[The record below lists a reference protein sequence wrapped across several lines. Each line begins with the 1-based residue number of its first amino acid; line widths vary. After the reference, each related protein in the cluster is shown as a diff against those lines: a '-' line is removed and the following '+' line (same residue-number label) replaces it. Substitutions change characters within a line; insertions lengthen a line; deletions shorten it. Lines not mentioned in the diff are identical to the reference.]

1 MEDQLFHEP
10 KSLDQVADT
19 LKKTAFQD
27 NSEDLFSP
35 TPSANVDIEDIAGGS
50 SSATGGNAIAT
61 SNKRKRSEGTN
72 DDEMSKSWRDILGPP
87 PPMGTTKV

>member
-1 MEDQLFHEP
+1 MWNLNCY
-10 KSLDQVADT
+10 KGNLLTTYMISL
-19 LKKTAFQD
+19 KTTFQN
-27 NSEDLFSP
+27 NSEDLFGP
-35 TPSANVDIEDIAGGS
+35 TPSASLDIEDIAGGS
-50 SSATGGNAIAT
+50 SSATGGNAIVT